1 MKKINK
7 LAAQDAA
14 RYIEANATISRIG
27 DRFYADPAYA
37 KAFDS
42 AYSKIQA
49 NPTAIEVAK
58 KMRTPTAV
66 KLRQGAIIFAAVV
79 ILHETGYDE
88 VLWNKAK
95 SAGRYLRSK
104 HRKVV
109 AELKE
114 EFPQTAEKVAETKD
128 AIVDTAKTAASEA
141 KAAGGYDPEMGY
153 RPNIQENDASADR

>member
-7 LAAQDAA
+7 IAMQDAT
-14 RYIEANATISRIG
+14 RFIEANKFLSDVG
-27 DRFYADPAYA
+27 DRFYTDPTYARAFNTAYE
-37 KAFDS
+37 
-42 AYSKIQA
+42 KIQA
-49 NPTAIEVAK
+49 NQTAVLVAEKLGTPTAIKIRRGV
-58 KMRTPTAV
+58 
-66 KLRQGAIIFAAVV
+66 IIVAAVV

-95 SAGRYLRSK
+95 SAGRYLRGK

-141 KAAGGYDPEMGY
+141 KAAGGNEYDPSY
-153 RPNIQENDASADR
+153 KENLRAEG